1 MYVGVTSFCR
11 LGKDVYG
18 TPIIWVSPEKPLV
31 YLFGFFAGVCVPIYS
46 MCAGYARWLV
56 KDSVYKENWKRIYK
70 LMKNYWIILILFSC
84 IGFITGGNIP
94 GNWTKFLKSLVL
106 LYSYNGAWWYLNT
119 YVIILVIPTS
129 IILFPVRKME
139 ARHGISVCILIQM
152 VWWFINRFSILPG
165 QLDGY
170 LGFIYKELLNLI
182 GVIPYI
188 WIGAF
193 ICKGHLL
200 DEIEKILQNK
210 GIKRHKKNL
219 VLLLI
224 GVILFIGYTSLNKSV
239 LIGITGICTFFV
251 FNLLNKPFWI
261 ENIFLCL
268 GKHSTNIWLTHMFF
282 YCVDPFAGLV
292 QKGQYPLVM
301 MLFILIL
308 TIGTSSFIKLIQRL
322 IERGSQ
328 Y

>member
-1 MYVGVTSFCR
+1 
-11 LGKDVYG
+11 
-18 TPIIWVSPEKPLV
+18 
-31 YLFGFFAGVCVPIYS
+31 

-182 GVIPYI
+182 GVI
-188 WIGAF
+188 
-193 ICKGHLL
+193 
-200 DEIEKILQNK
+200 
-210 GIKRHKKNL
+210 
-219 VLLLI
+219 
-224 GVILFIGYTSLNKSV
+224 LFIGYTSLNKSV

-268 GKHSTNIWLTHMFF
+268 GKHST
-282 YCVDPFAGLV
+282 
-292 QKGQYPLVM
+292 K
-301 MLFILIL
+301 
-308 TIGTSSFIKLIQRL
+308 IGRAHV
-322 IERGSQ
+322 
-328 Y
+328 

>member
-1 MYVGVTSFCR
+1 
-11 LGKDVYG
+11 
-18 TPIIWVSPEKPLV
+18 
-31 YLFGFFAGVCVPIYS
+31 
-46 MCAGYARWLV
+46 
-56 KDSVYKENWKRIYK
+56 
-70 LMKNYWIILILFSC
+70 
-84 IGFITGGNIP
+84 
-94 GNWTKFLKSLVL
+94 
-106 LYSYNGAWWYLNT
+106 
-119 YVIILVIPTS
+119 
-129 IILFPVRKME
+129 ME

-170 LGFIYKELLNLI
+170 LGFIYKELLN
-182 GVIPYI
+182 
-188 WIGAF
+188 
-193 ICKGHLL
+193 
-200 DEIEKILQNK
+200 
-210 GIKRHKKNL
+210 
-219 VLLLI
+219 LI

>member
-1 MYVGVTSFCR
+1 MNAYSKKDAKMTQGFAILRMLVLHLFCR

-139 ARHGISVCILIQM
+139 ARHGISVFILIQM
-152 VWWFINRFSILPG
+152 VWWFINRFSILLG

-170 LGFIYKELLNLI
+170 LGFIYKELLN
-182 GVIPYI
+182 
-188 WIGAF
+188 
-193 ICKGHLL
+193 
-200 DEIEKILQNK
+200 
-210 GIKRHKKNL
+210 
-219 VLLLI
+219 LI

>member
-1 MYVGVTSFCR
+1 MNAYSKKDAKMTQGFAILRMLVLHLFCR

-152 VWWFINRFSILPG
+152 VWWFINRFSILLG

-170 LGFIYKELLNLI
+170 LGFIYKELLN
-182 GVIPYI
+182 
-188 WIGAF
+188 
-193 ICKGHLL
+193 
-200 DEIEKILQNK
+200 
-210 GIKRHKKNL
+210 
-219 VLLLI
+219 LI

-301 MLFILIL
+301 MLSILIL

>member
-1 MYVGVTSFCR
+1 MNAYSKKDAKMTQGFAILCMLVLHLFCR

-84 IGFITGGNIP
+84 IGFITGRNIP

-170 LGFIYKELLNLI
+170 LGFIYKELLN
-182 GVIPYI
+182 
-188 WIGAF
+188 
-193 ICKGHLL
+193 
-200 DEIEKILQNK
+200 
-210 GIKRHKKNL
+210 
-219 VLLLI
+219 LI

>member
-1 MYVGVTSFCR
+1 MNAYSKKDAKMTQGFAILCMLVLHLFCR

-182 GVIPYI
+182 GVI
-188 WIGAF
+188 
-193 ICKGHLL
+193 
-200 DEIEKILQNK
+200 
-210 GIKRHKKNL
+210 
-219 VLLLI
+219 
-224 GVILFIGYTSLNKSV
+224 LFIGYTSLNKSV

-292 QKGQYPLVM
+292 QKGQYTLVM

>member
-1 MYVGVTSFCR
+1 MNAYSKKDAKMTQGFAILCMLVLHLFCR

-182 GVIPYI
+182 GVI
-188 WIGAF
+188 
-193 ICKGHLL
+193 
-200 DEIEKILQNK
+200 
-210 GIKRHKKNL
+210 
-219 VLLLI
+219 
-224 GVILFIGYTSLNKSV
+224 LFIGYTSLNKSV

>member
-1 MYVGVTSFCR
+1 MNAYSKKDAKMTQGFAILRMLVLHLFCR

-129 IILFPVRKME
+129 IILFPV
-139 ARHGISVCILIQM
+139 
-152 VWWFINRFSILPG
+152 
-165 QLDGY
+165 
-170 LGFIYKELLNLI
+170 
-182 GVIPYI
+182 
-188 WIGAF
+188 
-193 ICKGHLL
+193 
-200 DEIEKILQNK
+200 
-210 GIKRHKKNL
+210 
-219 VLLLI
+219 
-224 GVILFIGYTSLNKSV
+224 
-239 LIGITGICTFFV
+239 
-251 FNLLNKPFWI
+251 
-261 ENIFLCL
+261 
-268 GKHSTNIWLTHMFF
+268 
-282 YCVDPFAGLV
+282 
-292 QKGQYPLVM
+292 
-301 MLFILIL
+301 
-308 TIGTSSFIKLIQRL
+308 
-322 IERGSQ
+322 
-328 Y
+328 

>member
-56 KDSVYKENWKRIYK
+56 KDSVYNENWKRIYK

-139 ARHGISVCILIQM
+139 ARHEISVCILIQM

-170 LGFIYKELLNLI
+170 LGFIYKELLN
-182 GVIPYI
+182 
-188 WIGAF
+188 
-193 ICKGHLL
+193 
-200 DEIEKILQNK
+200 
-210 GIKRHKKNL
+210 
-219 VLLLI
+219 LI

>member
-1 MYVGVTSFCR
+1 MNAYSKKDAKMTQGFAILRMLVLHLFCR

-152 VWWFINRFSILPG
+152 VWWFINRFSILLG

-170 LGFIYKELLNLI
+170 LGFIYKELLN
-182 GVIPYI
+182 
-188 WIGAF
+188 
-193 ICKGHLL
+193 
-200 DEIEKILQNK
+200 
-210 GIKRHKKNL
+210 
-219 VLLLI
+219 LI

-292 QKGQYPLVM
+292 QKGQYPLVII
-301 MLFILIL
+301 LFILIL
-308 TIGTSSFIKLIQRL
+308 TIGTSSFIKLSQRL